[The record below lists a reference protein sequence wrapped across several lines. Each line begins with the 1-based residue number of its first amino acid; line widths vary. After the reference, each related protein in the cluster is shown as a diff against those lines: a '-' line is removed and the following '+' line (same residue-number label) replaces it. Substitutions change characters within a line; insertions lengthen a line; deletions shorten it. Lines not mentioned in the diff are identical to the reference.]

1 MGGIHLL
8 AGFDSFTLTWHYFFD
23 SLVAGLTLGSLYAL
37 LAIGYSMVYGI
48 LKLLNFAHGEVFMI
62 GSYIGYFVLTAL
74 GGATSPKVSI
84 PVLFLLMFA
93 AAMLGSGLLG
103 VAIERF
109 AYRPLRHAPRIA
121 PLISALGV
129 SFFLQQLATLL
140 FGSIPKQYNT
150 FSLHN
155 GSLFNRITIG
165 NFQIQ
170 YMQLFVLVSAF
181 VLMVALTQLVSRTKV
196 GRAMRATSFDL
207 EAASMMGID
216 IDRVIVFTFFVG
228 SALAGAGGVMN
239 GLIFQNVNPYVGF
252 NAGLK
257 AFTAAV
263 VGGIGSIKGAMF
275 GGLTIGVAQ
284 SFATGYLSSAY
295 QDVIVFALLVVI
307 LLVRPTGLFG
317 TPVLQK
323 VRWTR
328 LRTRRRLHL
337 RSTRPA
343 RRSAPTNGSRDPAS
357 AGKQE
362 ACGDGSTRCPLP
374 CSSQQR
380 RRALHSSR
388 SSRC

>member
-1 MGGIHLL
+1 MGGMQFL
-8 AGFDSFTLTWHYFFD
+8 ASFDAFTLTWHYFFGQ
-23 SLVAGLTLGSLYAL
+23 LVAGLTLGSLYAL
-37 LAIGYSMVYGI
+37 LALGYSMVYGI

-74 GGATSPKVSI
+74 GGAVSPDV
-84 PVLFLLMFA
+84 PVVLLILLMFG

-103 VAIERF
+103 VAVERF
-109 AYRPLRHAPRIA
+109 AYRPLRHASRIA

-140 FGSIPKQYNT
+140 FGSVPKQYNT
-150 FSLHN
+150 FNLHN

-165 NFQIQ
+165 AFEIQ
-170 YMQLFVLVSAF
+170 YMQLIVILSAAA
-181 VLMVALTQLVSRTKV
+181 LMFALIQLVSRTKV

-216 IDRVIVFTFFVG
+216 IDRVIVFTFFIG

-263 VGGIGSIKGAMF
+263 VGGIGSIPGAML

-284 SFATGYLSSAY
+284 AFATGYLSSAY
-295 QDVIVFALLVVI
+295 QDVIVFAILVMFM
-307 LLVRPTGLFG
+307 LARPSGLFG

-323 VRWTR
+323 V
-328 LRTRRRLHL
+328 
-337 RSTRPA
+337 
-343 RRSAPTNGSRDPAS
+343 
-357 AGKQE
+357 
-362 ACGDGSTRCPLP
+362 
-374 CSSQQR
+374 
-380 RRALHSSR
+380 
-388 SSRC
+388 